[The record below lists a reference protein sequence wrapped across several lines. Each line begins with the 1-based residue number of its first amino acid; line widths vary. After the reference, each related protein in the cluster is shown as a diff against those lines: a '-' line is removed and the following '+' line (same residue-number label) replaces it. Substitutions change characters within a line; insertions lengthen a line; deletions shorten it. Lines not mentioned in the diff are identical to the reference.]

1 MGLGAMLLVATT
13 VAADLPPEAV
23 PNVVKVPV
31 PYKAHWVFVH
41 DFAFSNL
48 IDARFALVDG
58 DTRAFIGMLS
68 TGQFA
73 SLNVSAARGEIY
85 VSETYYSRGNRGDRT
100 DLVTIYDMETLAVE
114 AEIEVPKK
122 RAASV
127 VIKANT
133 TLTGDGRFLLVFNMD
148 PATSVTV
155 VDLDRRVVAAEIAT
169 PGCSL
174 VYATAE
180 RSFFM
185 ICGDGSLLSVALDER
200 GAERDRTRSAPFFDI
215 DADPLSEKSSRIG
228 STWYF
233 VSYAGRIQM
242 ISADGE
248 VPRVGDVWWLASDE
262 ERASGWRP
270 AGWHWTAGHPDGRL
284 YVGMMPNGYQGS
296 HKDPATEVW
305 VFDTT
310 KRSRIARI
318 ALATPAIAIE
328 VTADTS
334 PQLLVANIEGTVD
347 VYDAGSGAQLRTI
360 HDVGETPYMIHRID

>member
-1 MGLGAMLLVATT
+1 
-13 VAADLPPEAV
+13 
-23 PNVVKVPV
+23 
-31 PYKAHWVFVH
+31 VH

-48 IDARFALVDG
+48 IDARFALVDA

-73 SLNVSAARGEIY
+73 TLNVSAARSEIY
-85 VSETYYSRGNRGDRT
+85 VSETYYSRGNRGERT
-100 DLVTIYDMETLAVE
+100 DLVTIYDMATLAVE
-114 AEIEVPKK
+114 AEIVVPSK

-133 TLTGDGRFLLVFNMD
+133 TLTGDGRFLLVFNMN

-155 VDLDRRVVAAEIAT
+155 VDLDRRAVAAEIET

-174 VYATAE
+174 VYATAA

-185 ICGDGSLLSVALDER
+185 ICGDGSLLSITLDER
-200 GAERDRTRSAPFFDI
+200 GAESDRKRSEPFIDI

-233 VSYAGRIQM
+233 VSYAGRIQT
-242 ISADGE
+242 IAADAP
-248 VPRVGDVWWLASDE
+248 VPRVGDTWWLASDE
-262 ERASGWRP
+262 ERKAGWRP

-284 YVGMMPNGYQGS
+284 YVGMMPKGYQGS

-305 VFDTT
+305 VFDTK
-310 KRSRIARI
+310 KRARVARI

-328 VTADTS
+328 VTSDPS
-334 PQLLVANIEGTVD
+334 PRLLVANAEGAVD
-347 VYDAGSGAQLRTI
+347 VYDAGSGAQLHTI
-360 HDVGETPYMIHRID
+360 YDVGETPYMIHRID